1 MVEVFNSL
9 SEAILVVQKK
19 ATWPSVNLQDSDV
32 EEEEQEDIKCVFCN
46 KTSEELFGA
55 DLAHLKVDDSLNE
68 S

>member
-19 ATWPSVNLQDSDV
+19 TTQPSVNLQDSDV

-55 DLAHLKVDDSLNE
+55 DLALLKEDDFMDE
-68 S
+68 V